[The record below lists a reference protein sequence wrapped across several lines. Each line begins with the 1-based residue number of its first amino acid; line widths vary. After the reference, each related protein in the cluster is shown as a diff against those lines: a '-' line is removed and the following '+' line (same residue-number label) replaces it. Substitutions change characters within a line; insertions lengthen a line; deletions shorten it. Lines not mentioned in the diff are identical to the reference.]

1 VADVVALRGTTDGTT
16 VRARTDGPA
25 VRGRTDGPAVRV
37 HTDGPAG
44 RLAEMASIIRGAGL
58 DGLVRP
64 ASQPVDVP
72 SVTNEILPVVA
83 ALRPLLPW
91 GGLRRGSTIAVPDA
105 AAPPGSG
112 QFRAAGVRGDAPSA
126 GRDVPP
132 DGAASGRAHSG
143 PVARED
149 GAGPPRGRAHLSVV
163 PPAVAPVAAAVPALV
178 GQLARGAGG
187 APVPVGATSALL
199 ALLSAASAGGSWCAV
214 VGLPAFGARAAGEF
228 GICLERLVL
237 VPHPGADWPMVVAA
251 LLDGFDLVVV
261 GAPGVVAAA
270 VANRLSAR
278 ARQRGS
284 VLVATGAWAGAELTL
299 TPVDNVW
306 HGLGQ
311 GRGRL
316 VGREL
321 TLAVHGRGAAAR
333 PRYAQ
338 LTLPAAADPAAGEPA
353 TGTEPAALTA
363 VGA

>member
-1 VADVVALRGTTDGTT
+1 MADVVALRGTTDGTA
-16 VRARTDGPA
+16 VRAHTDGTA
-25 VRGRTDGPAVRV
+25 VRGRTDSA
-37 HTDGPAG
+37 AS

-112 QFRAAGVRGDAPSA
+112 QLRAAGGRGDAPSA

-132 DGAASGRAHSG
+132 DGVASGRGHPG
-143 PVARED
+143 PLARED
-149 GAGPPRGRAHLSVV
+149 GAGTSRGRAHLSVV
-163 PPAVAPVAAAVPALV
+163 PPAAAPVPALA
-178 GQLARGAGG
+178 GQFARGGGG

-299 TPVDNVW
+299 TPADNVW

-338 LTLPAAADPAAGEPA
+338 LTLPATADPAATATAAGEPA
-353 TGTEPAALTA
+353 TGAEPAALAA